1 MIEVEKL
8 KGGFQIRRFAA
19 KRAEQIQQTLSVRVI
34 SIPGR
39 LDIDMVGLH
48 IKPGVTSALRLS
60 FVPAIAAAG

>member
-19 KRAEQIQQTLSVRVI
+19 KRAEQIQQTLSVRGI

-39 LDIDMVGLH
+39 LDIDMVGL
-48 IKPGVTSALRLS
+48 IL